1 MQAESRKNDP
11 EGVRRRVIDV
21 AYRTFTTRGYGATAI
36 HDLKAE
42 AGVSGGAFSHHFPTK
57 KALGLAVI
65 EDRVLAAVES
75 TWMEPVRRADT
86 AADGIRAVFDDVI
99 AELDGKKSVAG
110 CPLNNLVIELA
121 GADPDMQ
128 KALDAVFHAWRQAIA
143 EKMREDIA
151 AGRLR
156 GIDPERSATFVVAA
170 YSGAMAMAKS
180 AQSSEPLRI
189 CADQINRYLAQ
200 DTV

>member
-1 MQAESRKNDP
+1 M
-11 EGVRRRVIDV
+11 RRRVIDV
-21 AYRTFTTRGYGATAI
+21 AYRAFTTRGYGVTAI
-36 HDLKAE
+36 HDLKRE

-86 AADGIRAVFDDVI
+86 AADGIRAVFEGLI
-99 AELDGKKSVAG
+99 AELDGKKSVSG
-110 CPLNNLVIELA
+110 CPLNNLVLELA
-121 GADPDMQ
+121 GTDADMRR
-128 KALDAVFHAWRQAIA
+128 ALEAIFRNWRETIA
-143 EKMREDIA
+143 GKMRDDIA

-156 GIDPERSATFVVAA
+156 GIDAEEAATFVVAA

-189 CADQINRYLAQ
+189 CAEQIDRYLAAGS
-200 DTV
+200 